1 MDNTFE
7 GNKPII
13 TGATAYKYIFASKNV
28 NRKEKGLSGTEYT
41 LSVSDDGLTL
51 KATAGAAT
59 QNVAVIDA
67 DGVVTY
73 QNTDFAK
80 DLLNI
85 ASHNSVPSA
94 GFYAWINIKA
104 TTGECA
110 LELPITNGEYMAYF
124 LRPIDVIAG
133 EGKFQDAVD
142 NGSTVNMLDLLS
154 FSDWRNQAFSTTVKA
169 NYFGYYGIE
178 LITVDIP
185 NITTDLNGNDIN
197 SKKLSEVTSQLV
209 ITQTGTTVNPIPAAP
224 AKDTYGTVTYTN
236 NGNAVGAFNLRLPV
250 TVTYKWGTVK
260 SYVIIPVEKTL
271 CN

>member
-1 MDNTFE
+1 M
-7 GNKPII
+7 
-13 TGATAYKYIFASKNV
+13 
-28 NRKEKGLSGTEYT
+28 
-41 LSVSDDGLTL
+41 
-51 KATAGAAT
+51 
-59 QNVAVIDA
+59 Q
-67 DGVVTY
+67 VT
-73 QNTDFAK
+73 
-80 DLLNI
+80 
-85 ASHNSVPSA
+85 
-94 GFYAWINIKA
+94 

-271 CN
+271 GN

>member
-1 MDNTFE
+1 MVLQL
-7 GNKPII
+7 I
-13 TGATAYKYIFASKNV
+13 
-28 NRKEKGLSGTEYT
+28 
-41 LSVSDDGLTL
+41 
-51 KATAGAAT
+51 
-59 QNVAVIDA
+59 
-67 DGVVTY
+67 
-73 QNTDFAK
+73 
-80 DLLNI
+80 
-85 ASHNSVPSA
+85 
-94 GFYAWINIKA
+94 
-104 TTGECA
+104 
-110 LELPITNGEYMAYF
+110 
-124 LRPIDVIAG
+124 
-133 EGKFQDAVD
+133 
-142 NGSTVNMLDLLS
+142 S

-271 CN
+271 GN